1 MDWFLYDR
9 DLRHER
15 INALLFVYIHRDISL
30 DYDKIIDIYAS
41 KYPRGMLLIDPVS
54 ENEIVVTF
62 NQDARKIYKGYIG
75 FDIVSLNI
83 FVLLQLHSFS
93 LATGIRPQPSKLLIF
108 SRFSGLK
115 VSQWL
120 LSSLTK

>member
-1 MDWFLYDR
+1 M
-9 DLRHER
+9 
-15 INALLFVYIHRDISL
+15 
-30 DYDKIIDIYAS
+30 
-41 KYPRGMLLIDPVS
+41 MLLIDPLS

-75 FDIVSLNI
+75 FDIVSSNI
-83 FVLLQLHSFS
+83 FVLLQLHSFF
-93 LATGIRPQPSKLLIF
+93 LETGIRPQPSKLLIF

-120 LSSLTK
+120 LNSLTK